1 MMMALLRRDRK
12 IKSKAGGGRVTDKV
26 KMAIKE

>member
-1 MMMALLRRDRK
+1 MIALLRRDRK
-12 IKSKAGGGRVTDKV
+12 IKAKQRVGLTDKV